1 MAARR
6 SRRSPPTRHKKR
18 KAAAPPSRTNDPEKT
33 RQDIL
38 DVATHEF
45 AAKGLSGARIDEIAE
60 RIRTSK
66 RMIYYYFG
74 SKEALYLAVLEEAY
88 GRIRRIESSLDLEHL
103 APLEAMAQ
111 LVGFTFDYQ
120 TGHPDF
126 IRLVVIENIHEGA
139 HIARSKVIQEL
150 NVTAIDAL
158 RKLCKRGQA
167 EGVFRDNLDPID
179 LHMSISALCNFNIV
193 NRFTFS
199 TIFKHDMASPRALAA
214 RRAQVIDLIVR
225 YVRRRPRP
233 APQRHRSLTN

>member
-1 MAARR
+1 MSVASLRAARPA
-6 SRRSPPTRHKKR
+6 STRQKQR
-18 KAAAPPSRTNDPEKT
+18 KGRPAPSRTNDPEKT

-38 DVATHEF
+38 EVATHEF
-45 AAKGLSGARIDEIAE
+45 AAKGLSGARIDKIAA

-88 GRIRRIESSLDLEHL
+88 RRIRSIERQLDLDHL
-103 APLEAMAQ
+103 APMEALAQ

-120 TGHPDF
+120 TGYPDF

-139 HIARSKVIQEL
+139 HIKRSKVIQSL

-179 LHMSISALCNFNIV
+179 LHMSISALCNFNIT
-193 NRFTFS
+193 NRATFS

-214 RRAQVIDLIVR
+214 RRAQVVDLLVR
-225 YVRRRPRP
+225 YVRR
-233 APQRHRSLTN
+233 